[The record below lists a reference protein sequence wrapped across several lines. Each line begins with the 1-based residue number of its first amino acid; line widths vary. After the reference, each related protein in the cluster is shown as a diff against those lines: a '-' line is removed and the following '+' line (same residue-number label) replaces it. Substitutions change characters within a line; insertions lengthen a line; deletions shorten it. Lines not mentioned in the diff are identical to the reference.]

1 MVVYVKDADGQ
12 WRVWRD
18 MDNAI
23 GIPAPAP
30 EADAAA
36 GTAK

>member
-1 MVVYVKDADGQ
+1 MVVYVKEADGQ

-23 GIPAPAP
+23 GAPPAPA
-30 EADAAA
+30 AGAAA
-36 GTAK
+36 GNAK